1 MASTSTHRSTG
12 RPTLEDVAARAGVS
26 RATVSRVVNRHST
39 VDPALAAA
47 VNRAIDDLGYAPNR
61 AARALMTNRTD
72 AIALVAAEPG
82 ERVFGDPFFGGIVRG
97 VSQELAGHG
106 QQLILC
112 MISDEAERDRVER
125 YLLGRHTDGVLL
137 ISEHGRDGL
146 PALLA
151 RENVPLVVGGRPL
164 DTSAPVPYVDNDNV
178 DGARQATEHLVGLGR
193 QVVATVSGPAD
204 MSAPLD
210 RLKGY
215 REILGPRFRPELV
228 QEGDFSTA
236 GGYAATTALL
246 DRVPELDALFVAN
259 DLMAIGALAALRD
272 RGRRVPQD
280 VAVIG
285 FDDIDLAAISDPPL
299 TTIRQETIEQG
310 RAMVRMLLDLIGV
323 GSAGS
328 QPAEAGDRAS
338 LVLPVRLVRR
348 DSA

>member
-1 MASTSTHRSTG
+1 MAPTSTNRSTG

-26 RATVSRVVNRHST
+26 RATVSRVVNQHTT
-39 VDPALAAA
+39 VDAALAAA
-47 VNRAIDDLGYAPNR
+47 VTRAIDDLGYAPNR

-82 ERVFGDPFFGGIVRG
+82 ERVFGDPFFSGIVRG

-125 YLLGRHTDGVLL
+125 YLLGRHADGVLL

-151 RENVPLVVGGRPL
+151 REQVPLVVGGRPL
-164 DTSAPVPYVDNDNV
+164 DTSVRVPYVDNDNV
-178 DGARQATEHLVGLGR
+178 DGARQATEHLTALGR
-193 QVVATVSGPAD
+193 QVIGTVSGPSD

-215 REILGPRFRPELV
+215 RDVLGPRFRAELV
-228 QEGDFSTA
+228 AEGDFSTA

-246 DRVPELDALFVAN
+246 ERAPDLDGLFVAS
-259 DLMAIGALAALRD
+259 DLMAVGALAALRD
-272 RGRRVPQD
+272 HGRRVPQD

-285 FDDIDLAAISDPPL
+285 FDDIDLAAITEPPL
-299 TTIRQETIEQG
+299 TTVRQETVEQG

-323 GSAGS
+323 RSLDPSAD
-328 QPAEAGDRAS
+328 ADGDRQS
-338 LVLPVRLVRR
+338 LVLPVRLIRR
-348 DSA
+348 ESA